1 MKFDP
6 QTGSVLHI
14 ELARSNSRRKRK
26 PGIYLFITCSF
37 SFKQLFF
44 HYPPNLWF
52 YCFFRMITGLLFCTG
67 SGAYV
72 VIDKRSK
79 GEPDLQGS
87 SSEDGNVT

>member
-1 MKFDP
+1 
-6 QTGSVLHI
+6 
-14 ELARSNSRRKRK
+14 
-26 PGIYLFITCSF
+26 
-37 SFKQLFF
+37 
-44 HYPPNLWF
+44 
-52 YCFFRMITGLLFCTG
+52 MITGLLFCTG